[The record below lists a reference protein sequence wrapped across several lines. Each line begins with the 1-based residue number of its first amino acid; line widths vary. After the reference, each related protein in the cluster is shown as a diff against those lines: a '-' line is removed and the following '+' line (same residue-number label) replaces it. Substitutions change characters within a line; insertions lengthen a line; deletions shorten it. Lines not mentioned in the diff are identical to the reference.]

1 MPKLYPQA
9 VIKPLQSLG
18 DRATLHS
25 MLIRYLLLL
34 VSACSISTT
43 SHAQLADVSCDDSA
57 RMTNTLKNVMRA
69 ERQGMGF
76 RDRET
81 MLEVWVAKKSR
92 EWIIVQNYANG
103 TSCIVAMGDH
113 WESNRLGPA

>member
-1 MPKLYPQA
+1 
-9 VIKPLQSLG
+9 
-18 DRATLHS
+18 
-25 MLIRYLLLL
+25 
-34 VSACSISTT
+34 
-43 SHAQLADVSCDDSA
+43 
-57 RMTNTLKNVMRA
+57 
-69 ERQGMGF
+69 MGF